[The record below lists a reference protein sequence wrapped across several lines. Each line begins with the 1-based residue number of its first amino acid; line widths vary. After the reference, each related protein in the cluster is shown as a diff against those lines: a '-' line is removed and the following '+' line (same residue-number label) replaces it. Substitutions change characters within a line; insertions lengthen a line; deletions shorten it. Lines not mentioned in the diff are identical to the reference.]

1 MIQTMI
7 GLAAVSTAL
16 LSTANPV
23 PRPSARADLTLTYT
37 AEAGFAAAVKLTCYP
52 TGGGHPKPAEACAT
66 LRRAGADPGKLAPG
80 DSMCVLLYQ
89 PVKAELKGVWQ
100 GRSVQ
105 WTKTY
110 GNTCEMNRATGVL
123 FDF

>member
-1 MIQTMI
+1 MIHTMI
-7 GLAAVSTAL
+7 GLVAM
-16 LSTANPV
+16 
-23 PRPSARADLTLTYT
+23 SAGLVGGPAPRADLTLTYE
-37 AEAGFAAAVKLTCYP
+37 ADAGFAAAVKLTCDP
-52 TGGGHPKPAEACAT
+52 VGGGHPKPAQACT
-66 LRRAGADPGKLAPG
+66 MLRKAGADPGKLEPG

-89 PVKAELKGVWQ
+89 PVKAELKGTWR

-105 WTKTY
+105 WTQTY